1 MAFLL
6 GGEGVEASQPLSS
19 PSPGGVFRSDSLGLT
34 GDGLTLVFATLV
46 SVFNLVTYLKEKE
59 KKKRGKKGG
68 REKKRGKL

>member
-1 MAFLL
+1 M
-6 GGEGVEASQPLSS
+6 EASQPLSS
-19 PSPGGVFRSDSLGLT
+19 PSPGGVFRSDILGLT

-68 REKKRGKL
+68 REKKRGKIVSFQQ

>member
-6 GGEGVEASQPLSS
+6 GGEGVEASQPFSS

-59 KKKRGKKGG
+59 KKRGGKKEEG
-68 REKKRGKL
+68 RKKGAKL